1 MGKPRRAPRCT
12 PSIAS
17 KDKRSAF
24 QSCVWLALAVNEGQF
39 YCRSCPWWPTQER
52 RFKSSLIRFG
62 LGNGTPPPSGI
73 DLNHGRP
80 RMKSIAVEA
89 FGRHLK
95 GADASVPFSLDRFS
109 ENLEL
114 PHERNDPIPRL
125 SYTRLGIGLQ
135 TISLSSSLYSSRMLA
150 VLLSSGQ
157 HIWRFYICPM
167 VSLRPVCPTN

>member
-1 MGKPRRAPRCT
+1 MRGNF
-12 PSIAS
+12 IAGRVRGGRHRKGGLNRHS
-17 KDKRSAF
+17 
-24 QSCVWLALAVNEGQF
+24 
-39 YCRSCPWWPTQER
+39 
-52 RFKSSLIRFG
+52 FG
-62 LGNGTPPPSGI
+62 LVWEMALPQPSGI

>member
-1 MGKPRRAPRCT
+1 MRGNF
-12 PSIAS
+12 IAGRVRGGRHRKGGLNRHS
-17 KDKRSAF
+17 
-24 QSCVWLALAVNEGQF
+24 
-39 YCRSCPWWPTQER
+39 
-52 RFKSSLIRFG
+52 FG
-62 LGNGTPPPSGI
+62 LVWEMALPPPSDI

-89 FGRHLK
+89 FGQHLK

>member
-1 MGKPRRAPRCT
+1 MRGNF
-12 PSIAS
+12 IAGRVRGGRHRKGGLNRHS
-17 KDKRSAF
+17 
-24 QSCVWLALAVNEGQF
+24 
-39 YCRSCPWWPTQER
+39 
-52 RFKSSLIRFG
+52 FG
-62 LGNGTPPPSGI
+62 LVWEMALPPPSGI

-89 FGRHLK
+89 FGRHLE
-95 GADASVPFSLDRFS
+95 GADASVSFSLDRFS